1 MKKNLENFKNST
13 EIWTMG
19 NNCWIWD
26 FSYKKKDDVMMQA
39 LLVSHLIVVFCDIKS
54 HPSCSA
60 STKVNFSVT
69 FTAILFTL
77 GKFFLTPSSC
87 CLYHIFSF
95 IGCQESWLRK
105 IIAFGHY
112 LQRFVKLGFIF
123 WILSRLREIITKRIQ
138 KRSNCIV
145 AWVLFKIIENRLLL
159 PPKSWDRA
167 NRRRLKSKAH
177 REITLKIYS
186 YHCFVRNHML
196 LVEL

>member
-1 MKKNLENFKNST
+1 MYIKSHKNIQWDSWTNDEEKFRKLQKFST
-13 EIWTMG
+13 EIWTME
-19 NNCWIWD
+19 NNCWIWKI
-26 FSYKKKDDVMMQA
+26 FPLKKMMWWCKA

-105 IIAFGHY
+105 IIAHSDITFKDLSSLASFSGSY
-112 LQRFVKLGFIF
+112 LHD
-123 WILSRLREIITKRIQ
+123 
-138 KRSNCIV
+138 
-145 AWVLFKIIENRLLL
+145 
-159 PPKSWDRA
+159 DR
-167 NRRRLKSKAH
+167 
-177 REITLKIYS
+177 
-186 YHCFVRNHML
+186 
-196 LVEL
+196 

>member
-1 MKKNLENFKNST
+1 
-13 EIWTMG
+13 
-19 NNCWIWD
+19 
-26 FSYKKKDDVMMQA
+26 MMQA

-54 HPSCSA
+54 HPSCSDSA
-60 STKVNFSVT
+60 KVNFSVT

-167 NRRRLKSKAH
+167 NRRRLKSEAH